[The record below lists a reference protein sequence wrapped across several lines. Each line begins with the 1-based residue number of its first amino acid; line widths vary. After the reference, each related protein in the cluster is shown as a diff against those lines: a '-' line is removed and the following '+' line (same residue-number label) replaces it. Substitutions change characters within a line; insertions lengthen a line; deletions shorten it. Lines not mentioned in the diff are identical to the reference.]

1 MAILNRELAH
11 GGKCHTVFHYHGK
24 FIRCYPQTHRR
35 GREMAAPDIYF
46 SDNVFCG
53 KIGYDNEIFLTA
65 NGETHTFKDCFVTF
79 GKRYPDVKHYFLF

>member
-1 MAILNRELAH
+1 
-11 GGKCHTVFHYHGK
+11 
-24 FIRCYPQTHRR
+24 
-35 GREMAAPDIYF
+35 MAAPDIYF